1 MGVGVIA
8 QKDGPFDTRM
18 FFLARV
24 VEPIGRMSYLSDR
37 LHGIHANNYRMRS
50 TARLGDDFIDYII
63 KADRVRIFWVFSAE
77 LAYQYLIESLFRISF
92 ENERNTAGIGFFI
105 LAQPLMKCL
114 RMRLD
119 LESPAIKSNR
129 YSPTESPRS
138 WDVPTKDF
146 ALLLAMF

>member
-37 LHGIHANNYRMRS
+37 LHGIHANDYRMRS

-63 KADRVRIFWVFSAE
+63 KADRVQIFWVFSAE

-92 ENERNTAGIGFFI
+92 ENERNTAGIGFLHIGSTLDEVLEDEAGLGIARHQVKQVLSHREPKI
-105 LAQPLMKCL
+105 LGCA
-114 RMRLD
+114 D
-119 LESPAIKSNR
+119 
-129 YSPTESPRS
+129 
-138 WDVPTKDF
+138 
-146 ALLLAMF
+146 